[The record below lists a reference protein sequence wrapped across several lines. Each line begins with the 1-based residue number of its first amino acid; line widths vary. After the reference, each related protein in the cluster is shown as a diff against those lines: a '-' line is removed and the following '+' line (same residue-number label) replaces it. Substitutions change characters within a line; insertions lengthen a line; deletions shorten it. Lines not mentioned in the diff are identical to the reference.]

1 MVFSPMEVG
10 QDVEYT
16 PEQVIA
22 DVSWTDAHP
31 IKQVYLQCNCNTGQR
46 MWDPMSVIHAV
57 EGDSQFSLS
66 ERGTVQFTDN
76 AETIFTPS
84 PTGNCRY
91 QLPGDAAWAAA
102 MLERIGTFNR
112 MRRTQRHSIIR
123 SVIPPCICYG
133 IIFSEFSKN
142 SSTALVLQSQSK
154 NIHLS
159 ILVTF
164 CKIMFTF

>member
-1 MVFSPMEVG
+1 
-10 QDVEYT
+10 
-16 PEQVIA
+16 
-22 DVSWTDAHP
+22 
-31 IKQVYLQCNCNTGQR
+31 

-102 MLERIGTFNR
+102 MLERIRTFNR
-112 MRRTQRHSIIR
+112 MRPQAAS
-123 SVIPPCICYG
+123 
-133 IIFSEFSKN
+133 
-142 SSTALVLQSQSK
+142 
-154 NIHLS
+154 
-159 ILVTF
+159 
-164 CKIMFTF
+164 